1 VTPATPYKAHK
12 EEGLTLVEL
21 IVVVTIVGILAAG
34 ILPVARFQLRRAK
47 EQELQYDLLTMR
59 RAIDKYKEAGERG
72 GFMIKQETYGY
83 PRDLNQLVDG
93 VDVQGKKVQ
102 FLRSIPIDP
111 MTGLSDWGMRS
122 MQDESDA
129 TTWGGQNVW
138 NVYSKSTKTGLK
150 GTHYST
156 W

>member
-1 VTPATPYKAHK
+1 MIPRPENKAHF
-12 EEGLTLVEL
+12 EAGLTLVEL

-34 ILPVARFQLRRAK
+34 ILPVARFQVRRAK
-47 EQELQYDLLTMR
+47 EQELRYDLLTMR

-72 GFMIKQETYGY
+72 GFMIKQETFGY
-83 PRDLNQLVDG
+83 PTDLNQLVDG

-102 FLRSIPIDP
+102 FLRAIPLDP
-111 MTGLSDWGMRS
+111 MTGSADWGLRA

-129 TTWGGQNVW
+129 TSWGGQNVW
-138 NVYSKSTKTGLK
+138 NVYSKSDKTALNGTK
-150 GTHYST
+150 YST